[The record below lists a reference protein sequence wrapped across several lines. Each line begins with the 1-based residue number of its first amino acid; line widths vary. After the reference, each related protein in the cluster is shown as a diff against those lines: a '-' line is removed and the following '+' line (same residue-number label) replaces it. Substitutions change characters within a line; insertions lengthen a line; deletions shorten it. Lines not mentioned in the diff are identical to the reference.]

1 MANTFRVTMHPALD
15 GDCIT
20 VSWGTTSV
28 LHHLI
33 VDLGRGAT
41 WAKVK
46 PRLQALDNIELFVM
60 SHIDADHIGG
70 AVPMVGE
77 AAAPF
82 APKRVW
88 YNARPQLVA
97 AQNRAPI
104 LEPFGARQGEKLAR
118 GIVNFHWPWN
128 AEFASEIVSTDS
140 PEGKAPIAIADGL
153 TIRLLSPSDA
163 QLIALLPV
171 WDAELAK
178 AHVRTFDPDVDDD
191 PLSPLFEPLGLIDVA
206 ARAADDYSRDK
217 AEANGSS
224 IAFIVEFDNKR
235 VLLAA
240 DAHSE
245 VLEAALKPLA
255 QAEGGRYRIDLMKV
269 CHHGSSANTS
279 KAFPA
284 LIDCTRFAVSTNGV
298 RHSHP
303 DAESLARYLAAD
315 KTRQKTLF
323 FNYRQDSTEA
333 WESTALQQTWK
344 YDCVFPAGTAAD
356 PKNGTLA
363 IDI

>member
-1 MANTFRVTMHPALD
+1 MAKTFRMTMHPALD

-20 VSWGTTSV
+20 VSWGTTNI
-28 LHHLI
+28 LHHI
-33 VDLGRGAT
+33 VVDLGRGAT
-41 WAKVK
+41 YQKVK
-46 PRLQALDNIELFVM
+46 THLKTLENIELFVM

-97 AQNRAPI
+97 AQARAPI
-104 LEPFGARQGEKLAR
+104 VEPFGARQGEKLAR
-118 GIVNFHWPWN
+118 GIVHFNWPWN
-128 AEFASEIVSTDS
+128 TEFVSEIVSTDS
-140 PEGKAPIAIADGL
+140 PEAKAPIEIADGL
-153 TIRLLSPSDA
+153 TVRLLSPSDA

-171 WDAELAK
+171 WDDELKK

-191 PLSPLFEPLGLIDVA
+191 PLSPLFEPLGVIDVA
-206 ARAADDYSRDK
+206 ARAADDYSRDQ

-224 IAFIVEFDNKR
+224 IAFVLEFDGKR

-245 VLEAALKPLA
+245 VLESTLKPLA
-255 QAEGGRYRIDLMKV
+255 QAEGGRYRLDLMKV

-284 LIDCTRFAVSTNGV
+284 LLDCTRFAVSTNGV

-303 DAESLARYLAAD
+303 DVESLARYLAAD
-315 KTRQKTLF
+315 KTRQKTIY
-323 FNYRQDSTEA
+323 FNYRQNSTEA
-333 WESTALQQTWK
+333 WESTTLQQTWK
-344 YDCVFPAGTAAD
+344 YDCVFPVAAASD
-356 PKNGTLA
+356 PDNGTLT
-363 IDI
+363 IDV